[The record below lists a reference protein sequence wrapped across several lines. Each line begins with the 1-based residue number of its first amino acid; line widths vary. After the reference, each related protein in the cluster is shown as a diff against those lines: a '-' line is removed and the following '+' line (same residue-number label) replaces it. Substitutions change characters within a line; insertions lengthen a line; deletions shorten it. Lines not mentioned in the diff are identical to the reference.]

1 MARWAPDAALRLEGA
16 AMALFADR
24 GFAATTVPEIAEAAG
39 LTTRTFF
46 RHFADKRDVLFL
58 RERELPTVVGRLV
71 AAAPAGLDPLALVM
85 SGLETVAAGELQRWR
100 DDIAARRAVVR
111 SEPQLRERERLKS
124 AVLTDAMRDALME
137 SGVASADAALAASI
151 GSALFDASL
160 EQWLAGPDD
169 GLLVDVLRAMRAR
182 LGDLAGR

>member
-1 MARWAPDAALRLEGA
+1 MARWAPDAALRLESA

-100 DDIAARRAVVR
+100 DDIAARRAVIR

-124 AVLTDAMRDALME
+124 AVLTDAMRDGLME
-137 SGVASADAALAASI
+137 SGVTSADAALAASI
-151 GSALFDASL
+151 SSALFDASL

-169 GLLVDVLRAMRAR
+169 VLLVDVLRAMRAR

>member
-1 MARWAPDAALRLEGA
+1 ME
-16 AMALFADR
+16 LFAER
-24 GFAATTVPEIAEAAG
+24 GFTATTVPEIAEAAG

-58 RERELPTVVGRLV
+58 RERELPTVVAQLV
-71 AAAPAGLDPLALVM
+71 AAAPPGLDPLALVM

-100 DDIAARRAVVR
+100 IDIAARRAVVR

-124 AVLTDAMRDALME
+124 AVLTDAMQDALVQSE
-137 SGVASADAALAASI
+137 VTPADAALAASI
-151 GSALFDASL
+151 GSALFDAAL

-169 GLLVDVLRAMRAR
+169 ILLVDVLRAMRTR